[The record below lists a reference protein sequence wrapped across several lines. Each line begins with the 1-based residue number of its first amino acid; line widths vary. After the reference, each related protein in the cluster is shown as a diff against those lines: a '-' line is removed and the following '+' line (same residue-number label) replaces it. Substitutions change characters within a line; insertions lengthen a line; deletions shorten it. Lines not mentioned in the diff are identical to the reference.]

1 MLNKKKKGTAA
12 AVPFKERKKLMKIL
26 AVGDI
31 VGENGLKKLREEL
44 PKIKKERSID
54 FIIVNG
60 ENVAGGMGITHK
72 LFNQIIEAGANV
84 VTLGNHTWSKK
95 DIFNFIDD
103 EKILRPANYPGN
115 VPGKGYNIYDCN
127 NKKIAVISLLGRTNM
142 GILSENP
149 FLEADK
155 IISQIKN
162 QVDIIIVDFHA
173 EASAEKIAMKNYLNG
188 RVNIVFGT
196 HTHVQTA
203 DEEITSKGTGYITD
217 IGMTGPKDSV
227 IGMDKKASIKRF
239 VTALP
244 EKYKLA
250 EGECK
255 LNSCLFELD
264 DETCRVSKITRINL

>member
-1 MLNKKKKGTAA
+1 
-12 AVPFKERKKLMKIL
+12 MKIL

-44 PKIKKERSID
+44 PKIRKEQNVD
-54 FIIVNG
+54 FTIVNG

-72 LFNQIIEAGANV
+72 LFNQILEAGADV

-103 EKILRPANYPGN
+103 KKILRPANYPGN
-115 VPGKGYNIYDCN
+115 VPGKGFNIYNCK

-142 GILSENP
+142 GVLAENP
-149 FLEADK
+149 FLEADRILDK
-155 IISQIKN
+155 IHN
-162 QVDIIIVDFHA
+162 QVDIIVVDFHA
-173 EASAEKIAMKNYLNG
+173 EATAEKIAMKNYLDG
-188 RVNIVFGT
+188 RANIVFGT

-203 DEEITSKGTGYITD
+203 DEEITEKGTAYITD

-227 IGMDKKASIKRF
+227 IGMEKKASIKRF
-239 VTALP
+239 VTTLP
-244 EKYKLA
+244 EKYRLA

-255 LNSCLFELD
+255 LNSCIFELE
-264 DETCRVSKITRINL
+264 DETCRTNKVIRINL

>member
-1 MLNKKKKGTAA
+1 
-12 AVPFKERKKLMKIL
+12 MKIL

-31 VGENGLKKLREEL
+31 VGESGLKKLRDVL
-44 PKIKKERSID
+44 PKIKKENNID

-72 LFNQIIEAGANV
+72 LYNQIIDAGADV

-103 EKILRPANYPGN
+103 DKILRPANYPGN
-115 VPGKGYNIYDCN
+115 VPGKGYNIYNCKG
-127 NKKIAVISLLGRTNM
+127 KKIAVISLLGRTNM

-149 FLEADK
+149 FLEVDK
-155 IISQIKN
+155 ILNEIKN
-162 QVDIIIVDFHA
+162 KVNIIIVDFHA
-173 EASAEKIAMKNYLNG
+173 EASAEKIAMKQYIDG
-188 RVNIVFGT
+188 RVNIIFGT

-203 DEEITSKGTGYITD
+203 DEEITDKGTAYITD
-217 IGMTGPKDSV
+217 LGMTGPKDSV
-227 IGMDKKASIKRF
+227 IGMDKKASLKRF

-255 LNSCLFELD
+255 LNSCIFELD
-264 DETCRVSKITRINL
+264 DETCRTNKVKRVNM